1 MIETLVIILL
11 GGLLFT
17 LYKYWQLRGEVNK
30 ANASLSAA
38 NQQLNALNSEVQQ
51 LAPYRE
57 LRDAD
62 QYAVRTIEKAEVY
75 LRECEEFSSERR
87 LNADTEAAETIKAA
101 RQKAKALEDQ
111 ANASLAAANAEYRV
125 IVEKAHASAR
135 EIAGAAY
142 DALQNKE
149 HLEQTARA
157 MKNIID
163 GYGNQYLIPPDSW
176 LDELAREYGFKEA
189 GQKLQ
194 TARQRV
200 RQMIAD
206 GHAADCDYKEQNRR
220 VTALS
225 FVEDAFNGKVDTIL
239 AKVKGDNLGTI
250 QQKIQDAYRLVN
262 HDGEAFRN
270 ARVNPGYLEARLDEA
285 KWACAARE
293 LQELE
298 KQEQREI
305 QAAMREEEK
314 ARREYEKVLRET
326 EKEEK
331 LLQKAMEEAR
341 RQLESAAA
349 EDVAKYQLKI
359 ADLQNKLQEA
369 EERNQRALSMAQQTK
384 RGHVYVIS
392 NIGSFGEN
400 VFKIGLTRRLEPLDR
415 IKELGDASVP
425 FDFDVHAMIYSEDAP
440 NLEASLHRTFNDLR
454 LNKINFRKEFFAVNI
469 SQIQEQIS
477 NMGIEAK
484 WTLLA
489 EAQQYRE
496 SLGIKHIPQEKLLE
510 IADSNADENE
520 E

>member
-1 MIETLVIILL
+1 MKTFLIILLL

-17 LYKYWQLRGEVNK
+17 LYKYWKLRSNHAK
-30 ANASLSAA
+30 AVKDLSTA
-38 NQQLNALNSEVQQ
+38 NQQLNTANIEIQQ

-57 LRDAD
+57 LKDAD
-62 QYAVRTIEKAEVY
+62 QYATRTIEKADGY
-75 LRECEEFSSERR
+75 LKECENFSSQKKS
-87 LNADTEAAETIKAA
+87 EAEHDASETIKAA

-111 ANASLAAANAEYRV
+111 ANASLAAANAEYRF
-125 IVEKAHASAR
+125 IIEKANASAQ
-135 EIAGAAY
+135 EIAGSAY
-142 DALQNKE
+142 DALKNKNR
-149 HLEQTARA
+149 LEQTARA

-163 GYGNQYLIPPDSW
+163 GYGNKYLIPPESW

-206 GHAADCDYKEQNRR
+206 GHAADCDYKEANRR
-220 VTALS
+220 ETALS
-225 FVEDAFNGKVDTIL
+225 FVVDAFNGKVDTIL
-239 AKVKGDNLGTI
+239 AKVKGDNLGTL

-270 ARVNPGYLEARLDEA
+270 ARVNPGYLEARLDEV

-293 LQELE
+293 LQERE

-314 ARREYEKVLRET
+314 ARRDYEKALRET

-331 LLQKAMEEAR
+331 LLQKAMDEAR
-341 RQLESAAA
+341 KQMESAAA
-349 EDVAKYQLKI
+349 EDVARFQQKI
-359 ADLQNKLQEA
+359 ADLQKKLQEA

-440 NLEASLHRTFNDLR
+440 NLEATLHRTFNDLR
-454 LNKINFRKEFFAVNI
+454 LNKINLRKEFFAVDI
-469 SQIQEQIS
+469 PQIQEQMTRI
-477 NMGIEAK
+477 GIEAK

-489 EAQQYRE
+489 EARQYRE
-496 SLGIKHIPQEKLLE
+496 SMEIKHIPHERMLE
-510 IADSNADENE
+510 IANDYGDQIDE
-520 E
+520 